1 MNRYQSE
8 SGTVLIWFIALTVF
22 VAFLALLI
30 VSAIDQFLFA
40 RALTDFA
47 EEFAIASKTRLL
59 NEPSQNLQSIS
70 SALWAQ
76 IATEDYWIGSVS
88 LEAGKTVKVVLCG
101 YWNSPLELISA
112 ARRICEV
119 ALAR

>member
-1 MNRYQSE
+1 VNRYQSE
-8 SGTVLIWFIALTVF
+8 SGTALIWFIALTVF
-22 VAFLALLI
+22 VAFLALVI

-47 EEFAIASKTRLL
+47 EQFAIASKTQLL
-59 NEPSQNLQSIS
+59 NEPSQNLQSMS

-76 IATEDYWIGSVS
+76 IANEDYWFGAVS

-101 YWNSPLELISA
+101 NWNSPVELISA
-112 ARRICEV
+112 TRQICEV

>member
-8 SGTVLIWFIALTVF
+8 SGTSLIWFIALTVF
-22 VAFLALLI
+22 VAFLALVI

-47 EEFAIASKTRLL
+47 EQFAIASKTQLL
-59 NEPSQNLQSIS
+59 NESSQNLQSIS

-76 IATEDYWIGSVS
+76 IANENFWVDSVS

-101 YWNSPLELISA
+101 NWNSPVELISA
-112 ARRICEV
+112 TRRICEV

>member
-8 SGTVLIWFIALTVF
+8 SGTALIWFIALTVF
-22 VAFLALLI
+22 VAFLALVI

-40 RALTDFA
+40 RELTDFA
-47 EEFAIASKTRLL
+47 EQFAIASKTQLL
-59 NEPSQNLQSIS
+59 NESSQNLQSIS

-76 IATEDYWIGSVS
+76 IANENFWVDSVS

-101 YWNSPLELISA
+101 NWNSPVELISA
-112 ARRICEV
+112 TRRICEV

>member
-1 MNRYQSE
+1 VNRYQSE
-8 SGTVLIWFIALTVF
+8 SGTALIWFIALTVF
-22 VAFLALLI
+22 VAFLALVI

-40 RALTDFA
+40 RELTDFA
-47 EEFAIASKTRLL
+47 EQFAIASKTQLL
-59 NEPSQNLQSIS
+59 NESSQNLQSIS

-76 IATEDYWIGSVS
+76 IANENFWVDSVS

-101 YWNSPLELISA
+101 NWNSPVELISA
-112 ARRICEV
+112 TRRICEV

>member
-88 LEAGKTVKVVLCG
+88 LEAGKTVKVVLFG